1 MVVGERTRDVLVMV
15 VLHSGHSAV
24 CMGEKRI
31 GGRGGGLVAVGRAI
45 CWTPRPCG
53 LVVHLRRVLV
63 GGELV
68 GNARGLLRVVH
79 GREMHLDVSDVFGRA
94 IHRVCL
100 VYSDIREEYLAL
112 TSFPATSAASSRL
125 STLRMA
131 LRAASV
137 IMGAIFSIMS
147 AEVMGGGGGP
157 GGRLM
162 NACTAELRARS
173 SCVRCSRVCTVCSW
187 EACILDVT
195 ATHE

>member
-79 GREMHLDVSDVFGRA
+79 GIGGERRHAGGLQREGWTRKNRRENDYENRERKGKGGWEMVVGVVKNSERGVFVVPCDDE
-94 IHRVCL
+94 HRSC
-100 VYSDIREEYLAL
+100 
-112 TSFPATSAASSRL
+112 ASS
-125 STLRMA
+125 
-131 LRAASV
+131 
-137 IMGAIFSIMS
+137 S
-147 AEVMGGGGGP
+147 A
-157 GGRLM
+157 
-162 NACTAELRARS
+162 
-173 SCVRCSRVCTVCSW
+173 
-187 EACILDVT
+187 D
-195 ATHE
+195 